1 MHLWKV
7 QNKEEKKGFWLNVLG
22 NCPNEAAK
30 NPARHVPLYATQ
42 PRVVCFLLNIFGS
55 TIKQLQSCR
64 PTPGVAENYGC

>member
-30 NPARHVPLYATQ
+30 NPARHVLCMLPNHVWCAF
-42 PRVVCFLLNIFGS
+42 C
-55 TIKQLQSCR
+55 
-64 PTPGVAENYGC
+64 